1 MFAVVFVVVEFAMY
15 SFGSVGVYF
24 TSAIAGLTDVNAI
37 TLSLSRLVEGNQIS
51 YQVAGIAIIIAA
63 LTNTIAKRA
72 IAYFASS
79 HELHRMI
86 IPAFIVVVLVGAIGT
101 VAMLLVIT

>member
-24 TSAIAGLTDVNAI
+24 TSAIAGLTDVHAI
-37 TLSLSRLVEGNQIS
+37 TLSSSRLVEGNQIS
-51 YQVAGIAIIIAA
+51 YQVAVIAIIIAA
-63 LTNTIAKRA
+63 LTNTIAKGA
-72 IAYFASS
+72 IAYFAGS
-79 HELHRMI
+79 HELRRMI

-101 VAMLLVIT
+101 VAMLLVIN